1 MRIHLLKS
9 RHIPNIKERILAFVE
24 NKTVNEIIL
33 KEKDNINADDLSA
46 VSEPHLS
53 VSIISESVS
62 IISESHSSSSVSNVC
77 VPWDY
82 TKESLE
88 KKKRSEL
95 SLYMFTDKITL
106 NEQEKIKC
114 L

>member
-9 RHIPNIKERILAFVE
+9 RHIPNIKETILVFVE

-33 KEKDNINADDLSA
+33 EEKDNINADDLSA
-46 VSEPHLS
+46 VSEPHL
-53 VSIISESVS
+53 SVS